1 MKKFLLIPIM
11 TMLCSVM
18 AWAVDVADKE
28 DLAVAIATEN
38 AAITLTADITL
49 DPGTLDLNGATISC
63 GANKLVFATE
73 NGTYTLQNGTFASGT
88 TAISI
93 SGSGVTLSLEN
104 ISIENTV
111 STGLGIS
118 SVATLNIDANSVINC
133 TAYQDIDLGAN
144 AAVTINNY
152 GKIQG
157 KGLNQT
163 TSSSLVSSLHNYE
176 EAIYKQQ
183 KAYKQVLN
191 VINDGS
197 IEFKN
202 GAQVGGAI
210 NVTNNGTFSVTGNT
224 AKILANGTLHITNNG
239 TATISN
245 GQHGPGNLI
254 LDGSNNTTISGGTIY
269 NTLNITIN
277 EGGEATISGGGFQ
290 GPTIVNNG
298 TATISGGTFNTNAT
312 TFNGTNN
319 TLITGGTFEVAPE
332 GTMGYIEPVTNCTFV
347 EGVGELTIAEGYVWR
362 ESDGLIVV
370 APPTTVAATLK
381 HLGGSQNYAY
391 VEDAFNDAVSGDSI
405 ILMDDYTTSS
415 SIWIGTSGV
424 SDPSRTLVF
433 DLNGH
438 TLTSASSI
446 VQTFTLMHGKLYV
459 INSVPGQGE
468 IVNSN
473 SSGKIFFVQGTYQK
487 NCNPRIAAIS
497 DLFTYLKIEEGVTLN
512 ATGSGGSAIV
522 VDYIKNAANGRNS
535 YTTKYISASTN
546 NAVSKGLANGVR
558 VDVKGNIQANKYGIK
573 INGNVVYP
581 NPDFYSR
588 TNDDSGSTVA
598 ESDTIYSSFI
608 HVYPSATITMPS
620 DVEEATPVYSSGY
633 GRFLVE
639 GTCKGATGVYVKS
652 GFVVLNNAIVE
663 SIWKDAAFVVSG
675 SLSGIKAGGN
685 AIVVEADA
693 EEVGYPG
700 HAVLIV
706 NGDTKAQTS
715 ATGGA
720 ALVDAIEALG
730 NSKIDS
736 VIINGG
742 TFVGPYAIVISE
754 QTATSADA
762 KVVIKG
768 VSLVGA
774 TEVAN
779 ETGEAAVNSIIDL
792 DEYHTTVVGN
802 TLIVSKGGTDPMEIT
817 NFGTSAD
824 PQEDEIVDIA
834 KQQDRPDAN
843 WTGTNSG
850 EVSEGTTVALGELQ
864 IISGTSENGGQQL
877 TVGENATL
885 QVERLIMNEYAT
897 IVVEAGG
904 KLIVDGTQGINAPDV
919 ENITLQSSEEKQ
931 AIFLFHP
938 EVSSNRHPMATV
950 QMISKAYRKEDGKY
964 VYQRFG
970 VPSYMDGITRADM
983 HYTSPTAVYKLNYES
998 QQWESMAM
1006 TDEFIPFQCYELTTT
1021 DAAPGAVYT
1030 FQCPLT
1036 GNSDAELVLQDKWN
1050 YYANSYSAP
1059 INIKQMINRFAED
1072 NADAVDPTV
1081 YVYDPELDWWKA
1093 VNNGNLWR
1101 SGTPQEIAPMQAFIF
1116 KRVGNGENPNISYNE
1131 HVWTPIVDP
1140 SNVQF
1145 APSRNRNN
1153 MSTAIIEIQDANGK
1167 KDVVTLMEGNQFSE
1181 DYDLTYDATKYINTR
1196 SFNFYVSAEEPME
1209 MVATDNLEG
1218 NVLNLTTKD
1227 QTSFTMTF
1235 REVNGMEYAIRDM
1248 LTGTETAIVEGAT
1261 YMFSTAANST
1271 VEGRFVIVPVAKM
1284 PTAIDHIEAT
1294 AATKGIY
1301 TISGQFVGYDYHAL
1315 PMGVYVVDGK
1325 KIVK

>member
-1 MKKFLLIPIM
+1 MRKFLLIPFM

-18 AWAVDVADKE
+18 TFGGTITVGDGGDHATLSEALTAASAGDEIQLLEDVTLDANITISK
-28 DLAVAIATEN
+28 
-38 AAITLTADITL
+38 AITLNLNSHMISGEDKYLTVGAYDITL
-49 DPGTLDLNGATISC
+49 C
-63 GANKLVFATE
+63 
-73 NGTYTLQNGTFASGT
+73 
-88 TAISI
+88 
-93 SGSGVTLSLEN
+93 
-104 ISIENTV
+104 
-111 STGLGIS
+111 
-118 SVATLNIDANSVINC
+118 
-133 TAYQDIDLGAN
+133 
-144 AAVTINNY
+144 
-152 GKIQG
+152 
-157 KGLNQT
+157 
-163 TSSSLVSSLHNYE
+163 
-176 EAIYKQQ
+176 
-183 KAYKQVLN
+183 
-191 VINDGS
+191 
-197 IEFKN
+197 
-202 GAQVGGAI
+202 
-210 NVTNNGTFSVTGNT
+210 
-224 AKILANGTLHITNNG
+224 NGTLFNSYTGNRDVEHSLALGVNTGSLHIVTLHDIELIAGNPIIIKEASSNVVFGNNVTLTTNFEGNSAATG
-239 TATISN
+239 KKQIYCHQNANFTISEGATMN
-245 GQHGPGNLI
+245 FSFQTPTKKTISLTNYGTLTIGATFGNNSKFSTVTNSGNLTI
-254 LDGSNNTTISGGTIY
+254 TANCTETTLTNTGTMTIAGGVY
-269 NTLNITIN
+269 N
-277 EGGEATISGGGFQ
+277 GA
-290 GPTIVNNG
+290 TIVNNG
-298 TATISGGTFNTNAT
+298 SATITNAEFSAAAS
-312 TFNGTNN
+312 TFSGDNN
-319 TLITGGTFEVAPE
+319 TLITGGTFNVAPA
-332 GTMGYIEPVTNCTFV
+332 GTKGYIEPVTNCTFV
-347 EGVGELTIAEGYVWR
+347 EGVGELTIADGYVWR

-381 HLGGSQNYAY
+381 HLGGSQNYSY
-391 VEDAFNDAVSGDSI
+391 VEEAFNAAVSGDTI

-415 SIWIGTSGV
+415 IITIGTSNV
-424 SDPSRTLVF
+424 SDASRTLVF

-438 TLTSASSI
+438 TLTSASSVERTI
-446 VQTFTLMHGKLYV
+446 LLMHGKLYV
-459 INSVPGQGE
+459 INSVPGQGG
-468 IVNSN
+468 IVNTHA
-473 SSGKIFFVQGTYQK
+473 SGKTFFIQGTYQK
-487 NCNPRIAAIS
+487 SCNSRTAAIS
-497 DLFTYLKIEEGVTLN
+497 DLFTYLYVGDGVAID
-512 ATGSGGSAIV
+512 ATGDEGSSIV
-522 VDYIKNAANGRNS
+522 VDVVRNKT
-535 YTTKYISASTN
+535 YGNEYLTKYINKSTG
-546 NAVSKGLANGVR
+546 NAVNNGLANGVR
-558 VDVKGNIQANKYGIK
+558 VDVKGNVHANKYAIK
-573 INGNVVYP
+573 MNGYVSYP
-581 NPDFYSR
+581 NPDIYSR
-588 TNDDSGSTVA
+588 ANDDSESTVA
-598 ESDTIYSSFI
+598 ESDTIYSTFI
-608 HVYPSATITMPS
+608 HVYPSANVTVPNN
-620 DVEEATPVYSSGY
+620 VQEAAPIYTGGY
-633 GRFLVE
+633 GRILME
-639 GTCKGATGVYVKS
+639 GKCQGATGLYMKS

-663 SIWKDAAFVVSG
+663 STWKGNAVVVKG
-675 SLSGIKAGGN
+675 LESGIKAGGN
-685 AIVVEADA
+685 AIVVESDA
-693 EEVGYPG
+693 TVAGYPG

-720 ALVDAIEALG
+720 ALVDAVNTTG
-730 NSKIDS
+730 NSTIDK
-736 VIINGG
+736 VTINGG
-742 TFVGPYAIVISE
+742 TFIGDYAIVISE
-754 QTATSADA
+754 QTAESADA
-762 KVVIKG
+762 EVVIHG
-768 VSLVGA
+768 VSLVGDV
-774 TEVAN
+774 EVAQ
-779 ETGEAAVNSIIDL
+779 ETGVAAVNSIIDL
-792 DEYHTTVVGN
+792 SAVHTTVLDNGSK
-802 TLIVSKGGTDPMEIT
+802 TTIIVSAGSNSPIEIT

-834 KQQDRPDAN
+834 EQQDRPDAN
-843 WTGTNSG
+843 WTGTNPG
-850 EVSEGTTVALGELQ
+850 EVSEGTTVALGELH
-864 IISGTSENGGQQL
+864 IISGTEEHPQEL
-877 TVGENATL
+877 TVEDDATL
-885 QVERLIMNEYAT
+885 NVERLIMNENAKIT
-897 IVVEAGG
+897 VQPGG
-904 KLIVDGTQGINAPDV
+904 TLIVEGKQGINAPDV

-1101 SGTPQEIAPMQAFIF
+1101 SGTPKEIAPMQAFIF

-1196 SFNFYVSAEEPME
+1196 SFNFYVAAEEPME

-1284 PTAIDHIEAT
+1284 PTAIEHIEAT